1 MYFFQYTTL
10 FSSIY
15 FIRYKKGESGLN
27 FDETNVE
34 HLHVQSFQTMDLF
47 TLKHG
52 YLSRLPAGS
61 YRVTDYCELDVMV
74 TSSQLGRLRYI
85 DLTLPLGVYIGEKLF
100 LLYDP
105 YRREIYSTQ
114 TRINLDKRRIS
125 TVDFLSAYSRE
136 FHDPDSFSLKKENL
150 FNLPSDSNWRE
161 FGLPK
166 VKSAAAFLSQ
176 LLYILDVTS
185 FQTILKSNRFLSHFT
200 EWADQT
206 KCEYSI
212 EHHGRRI
219 WSNDYMVTCNLS
231 NVSESDLLQLV
242 TMIETREELEEFR
255 FLIETEACIL
265 SLFILGDVRR
275 GYGVGVF
282 QYESDEKEE

>member
-1 MYFFQYTTL
+1 M
-10 FSSIY
+10 
-15 FIRYKKGESGLN
+15 N
-27 FDETNVE
+27 A
-34 HLHVQSFQTMDLF
+34 FQTMDLF
-47 TLKHG
+47 TLKTD
-52 YLSRLPAGS
+52 YFSRLPVDS
-61 YRVTDYCELDVMV
+61 YRVTDYCELDVTV
-74 TSSQLGRLRYI
+74 TKSQLVRLRYI
-85 DLTLPLGVYIGEKLF
+85 DLTLPLGVYIEEKLF

-114 TRINLDKRRIS
+114 TRIDLDKRRIS

-176 LLYILDVTS
+176 LLHILDVTS
-185 FQTILKSNRFLSHFT
+185 FQSILKNNRFLSDFKG
-200 EWADQT
+200 WAEQT

-219 WSNDYMVTCNLS
+219 WSNDYMLTCNLS
-231 NVSESDLLQLV
+231 NVSESEQLQLV

-255 FLIETEACIL
+255 FMIETEACIM
-265 SLFILGDVRR
+265 SLFILGDIKQ
-275 GYGVGVF
+275 GFGVGVF
-282 QYESDEKEE
+282 QYESDKKGKGQ